1 MTVTKTKEST
11 LGNSSAIERTI
22 FVCPLM
28 PYIIWDLNNPTSF
41 VSFQFAITV
50 RSISCPVII
59 LLNGE
64 ENKRAEKELKHSAF
78 QPGCFRSFTG
88 RRILATGNHCLCV
101 SSPGT
106 CSSGFYLYHRY
117 IDYVIISVMFAAI
130 CISISFL
137 VLIAW
142 ERYVAVTKWAD
153 QSIVTKGCL
162 KKYAKIAWLLALLW
176 CISVSIVSTYRPL
189 HKVMVTMDILTSLM
203 LALGLVLI
211 VYYYIM
217 VYRGVRKWNRSQMRQ
232 VQALVNA
239 KVETKAAYTAFLVT
253 VSVVVSIFPTLLVYA
268 FGDVWP
274 SLRRFR
280 FSGGLGE
287 RFC

>member
-1 MTVTKTKEST
+1 MTVTKTNST
-11 LGNSSAIERTI
+11 LGNSSAMERTI
-22 FVCPLM
+22 FVCPQT

-41 VSFQFAITV
+41 LLFQFAITV
-50 RSISCPVII
+50 TSISCPVII
-59 LLNGE
+59 LLNVFVIIAV
-64 ENKRAEKELKHSAF
+64 KKTKELKKNS
-78 QPGCFRSFTG
+78 S
-88 RRILATGNHCLCV
+88 ILLSNLAASDLLLGAVALPLEITVCALVLQEHVVQDFICN
-101 SSPGT
+101 
-106 CSSGFYLYHRY
+106 

-153 QSIVTKGCL
+153 YRSIVTKGRL

-239 KVETKAAYTAFLVT
+239 KVETKAAFTAFLVT

-268 FGDVWP
+268 FG
-274 SLRRFR
+274 
-280 FSGGLGE
+280 E
-287 RFC
+287 H